1 LNRNDSTTGT
11 RARQGLT
18 RRQEYAQAT
27 RQAII
32 DAARELFSQRGYFST
47 KVEDIAALA
56 RVAPA
61 TVYAVSGGKHE
72 LLCTLIEV
80 WTNSP
85 VVAAA
90 IDRIGQMED
99 PVAIFRLIAASSRH
113 VHEEF
118 GDIIRM
124 ILVAAPHDQS
134 VSESF
139 AAGATRCRLTFAPLA
154 QRLSDLNALREGLD
168 VNQAADVLRF
178 YFGFS
183 GFSTLHDEN
192 GWSYDRAEQWLF
204 AEASRALL
212 RDRFSETNRNEVPS
226 EVSSSH

>member
-11 RARQGLT
+11 RAKLGLT

-32 DAARELFSQRGYFST
+32 DAARQLFSQRGYFST

-61 TVYAVSGGKHE
+61 TVYAASGGKHG
-72 LLCTLIEV
+72 LLCTLIEL
-80 WTNSP
+80 WTNAP
-85 VVAAA
+85 VVAATL
-90 IDRIGQMED
+90 DRIGQMED
-99 PVAIFRLIAASSRH
+99 PVAIFRLIAATSRH

-118 GDIIRM
+118 GDIIRV
-124 ILVAAPHDQS
+124 ILVTASHDQPM
-134 VSESF
+134 SESF
-139 AAGATRCRLTFAPLA
+139 AAGASHSRQALMPVA
-154 QRLSDLNALREGLD
+154 QRLSDLNVLREGLD

-183 GFSTLHDEN
+183 SFSTLHDEN
-192 GWSYDRAEQWLF
+192 GWSYERAERWLF
-204 AEASRALL
+204 EEASRALL
-212 RDRFSETNRNEVPS
+212 GDRFSETNRNQAPS
-226 EVSSSH
+226 EVSSKN